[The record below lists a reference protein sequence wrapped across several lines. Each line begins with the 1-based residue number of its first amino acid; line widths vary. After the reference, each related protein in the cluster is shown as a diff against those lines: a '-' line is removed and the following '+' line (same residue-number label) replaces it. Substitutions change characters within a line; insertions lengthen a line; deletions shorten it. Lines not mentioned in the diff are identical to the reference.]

1 MAYMYN
7 ISAKSFTFLYTG
19 IVKPVSIKPFGTDR
33 VQIRQVFGL
42 HRLYRHLVVGTVKSV
57 WFSPDWV

>member
-7 ISAKSFTFLYTG
+7 ISAKSFTFLY